1 MTILRLPVRFV
12 MDCDAKPR
20 YLGARRLSISWTR
33 QELCDTTDHIIIQGL
48 LLARSQIASDYC
60 RMIAIHSRAYLLL
73 NSVCTLIVT
82 AMSLHSNT
90 TLISMLR
97 NTCTS
102 KAQESGP
109 KSPDPLSR

>member
-1 MTILRLPVRFV
+1 MRYDGSYNTRFV
-12 MDCDAKPR
+12 V
-20 YLGARRLSISWTR
+20 GAL
-33 QELCDTTDHIIIQGL
+33 TDN
-48 LLARSQIASDYC
+48 IASDYC

-90 TLISMLR
+90 TLISVLR

-109 KSPDPLSR
+109 KSPDPLSQ